1 MPGSK
6 RNIIKAKQRVFEDWG
21 IKWDAAIE
29 QQFQSEMA
37 ARPHADP
44 EVILDRITHDIIQRR
59 IESL

>member
-1 MPGSK
+1 MAGS
-6 RNIIKAKQRVFEDWG
+6 RREIIKAKQRVFEDWG

-29 QQFQSEMA
+29 QKLQSEME
-37 ARPHADP
+37 ARPNADP